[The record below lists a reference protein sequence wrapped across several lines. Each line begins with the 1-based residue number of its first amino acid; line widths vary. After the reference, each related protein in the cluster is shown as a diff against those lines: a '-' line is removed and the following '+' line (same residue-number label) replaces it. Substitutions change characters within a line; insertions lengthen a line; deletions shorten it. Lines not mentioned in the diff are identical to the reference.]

1 LTWKQSALKVLDLQ
15 GNKLSHDRI
24 PCEMLKESKIHN
36 LNLMGNGIKRAEL
49 MRMEGLEEY

>member
-1 LTWKQSALKVLDLQ
+1 MTWKQSALKVLDLQ